1 MVTDDIALFRGR
13 LRDAARLV
21 GLDLGA
27 KTIGIAMGTLSVGI
41 ATPLRT
47 IRRAKFQED
56 ARQLADF
63 FARESIEGIVLGL
76 PLHMDGRQGSRAQAT
91 RAFARNLQAFAPPPI
106 LLFDERLSSAAA
118 ADAMRESGMRRAQR
132 EANIDSHAAQVI
144 LQDALGHLA
153 AISGDDRS
161 DA

>member
-1 MVTDDIALFRGR
+1 MVTDDIAEFRAT
-13 LRDAARLV
+13 LRDSARLV
-21 GLDLGA
+21 GLDLGG
-27 KTIGIAMGTLSVGI
+27 KTIGIALGTLSVGI

-47 IRRAKFQED
+47 IRRGRFQED
-56 ARQLADF
+56 ARDLMRF
-63 FARESIEGIVLGL
+63 LEREAIEGIVLGL
-76 PLHMDGRQGSRAQAT
+76 PLHMDGRPGSRAQAT

-118 ADAMRESGMRRAQR
+118 ADAMRDSGMSRAQR

-144 LQDALGHLA
+144 LQDALGRLA
-153 AISGDDRS
+153 AISGDDRI

>member
-27 KTIGIAMGTLSVGI
+27 KTIGIAMGALSVGI

-47 IRRAKFQED
+47 MRRARFQED
-56 ARQLADF
+56 ARELAAF
-63 FARESIEGIVLGL
+63 FAREAIEGIVLGL
-76 PLHMDGRQGSRAQAT
+76 PLHMDGRPGARAQAT

-106 LLFDERLSSAAA
+106 LLFDERLSSSAA
-118 ADAMRESGMRRAQR
+118 ADAMRESGMSRARR

-144 LQDALGHLA
+144 LQDALGRLA
-153 AISGDDRS
+153 AISGGDRI